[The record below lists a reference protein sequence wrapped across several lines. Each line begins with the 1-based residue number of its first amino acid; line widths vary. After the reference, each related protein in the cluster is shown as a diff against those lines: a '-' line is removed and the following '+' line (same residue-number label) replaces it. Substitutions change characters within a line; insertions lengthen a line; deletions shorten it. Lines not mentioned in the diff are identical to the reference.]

1 MSISLEFQSGFSSFR
16 PQVRSSLVKAGER
29 LFSHAGHSF
38 SRILGNS
45 FRQTIS
51 RILSD
56 TRMST
61 EVMLSSHIQASI
73 QRCQSSQSARIVVAQ
88 DTCTYSFGK
97 DRQMEGLTEL
107 QKGVKALLQ
116 HNTFCMTESGHA
128 LGLLDQYHWVR
139 KGKNAF
145 SVESQKWFRGLE
157 AVNRHLGYLE
167 KQVVLVQDREA
178 DIFDFFKAERA
189 PNVELLVRV
198 FQGRK
203 LSRQVN
209 PETVKVA
216 KLAQM
221 AADLP
226 LLGQHQVSIQRGN
239 KTQTLTLKVQAAP
252 VDVLPRKD
260 LSARLHKTQGL
271 SLVVAT
277 EIASIDANGK
287 DCFQPEK
294 AAQWLLLTSLEAQ
307 DLEQA
312 ITVVTLY
319 AKRWG
324 VERFHYTM
332 KSGALK
338 VNTLQ
343 FDDIETTFNA
353 FALYSIVAW
362 RIMYLSFAVK
372 TEPEQAPK
380 HYFSEQEVKI
390 LQTQDPQANQSM
402 HHAIRALGK
411 LVNWVP
417 TTKQPYPGIKIT
429 AEALWKLKELTQ
441 FLTILKQNP
450 KPLQD

>member
-16 PQVRSSLVKAGER
+16 PQVRSSLVKAGEL

-56 TRMST
+56 SRMST
-61 EVMLSSHIQASI
+61 EVMLSSHIQASVKGVK
-73 QRCQSSQSARIVVAQ
+73 APELLLLRIPA
-88 DTCTYSFGK
+88 TYSFGK
-97 DRQMEGLTEL
+97 HRQMEGLTEL

-116 HNTFCMTESGHA
+116 HNTFCMTDSGQA

-157 AVNRHLGYLE
+157 AVNRHLGHLE
-167 KQVVLVQDREA
+167 KEVVLVQDREA
-178 DIFDFFKAERA
+178 DIFDFFKAKRA

-203 LSRQVN
+203 FRRQVN
-209 PETVKVA
+209 PETEKVA
-216 KLAQM
+216 KMRQM
-221 AADLP
+221 APDLP
-226 LLGQHQVSIQRGN
+226 LLGQHRVSIQRGN
-239 KTQTLTLKVQAAP
+239 KRQTLTLEIQAAP
-252 VDVLPRKD
+252 VDVLPRKA

-287 DCFQPEK
+287 DCFQADK

-307 DLEQA
+307 ALEQA
-312 ITVVTLY
+312 ITVVKLY

-362 RIMYLSFAVK
+362 RIMYLNFAVK
-372 TEPEQAPK
+372 TQPEQTPQR
-380 HYFSEQEVKI
+380 YFSEQELKI
-390 LQTQDPQANQSM
+390 LQTKDTQANQSM

-417 TTKQPYPGIKIT
+417 TTKQPYPKIKIT
-429 AEALWKLKELTQ
+429 AEALWKLKELTL